1 MNRETEEKV
10 SDLLLWS
17 DEAAKK
23 LMTEIAEEHGVSVDA
38 LAELV
43 AWERDKQDKLT
54 KHGITVTFDEIFEN
68 KNYWK

>member
-10 SDLLLWS
+10 VDLLLWS

-23 LMTEIAEEHGVSVDA
+23 LMTDIATEHGVAIEA

-43 AWERDKQDKLT
+43 AWERDQQERIRRRGMT
-54 KHGITVTFDEIFEN
+54 EAFDDVFEN
-68 KNYWK
+68 KKYWK

>member
-10 SDLLLWS
+10 ADLLLWS
-17 DEAAKK
+17 DGAAKK
-23 LMTEIAEEHGVSVDA
+23 LMSEIAKEHSVSIDA

-43 AWERDKQDKLT
+43 AWERDQQERIRRRGMT
-54 KHGITVTFDEIFEN
+54 EMFNEIFEN

>member
-1 MNRETEEKV
+1 MNREIEEKV
-10 SDLLLWS
+10 ADLLLWS

-23 LMTEIAEEHGVSVDA
+23 LMIEIAEEHGVSVEA

-43 AWERDKQDKLT
+43 AWERDQQERIRRRGMT
-54 KHGITVTFDEIFEN
+54 EMFDEIFDN